1 MVSRSKFGRGD
12 IVMVNLD
19 PTEGHEQ
26 RGMRPALVLSAAAFN
41 ALGVVLIAP
50 ITQGGD
56 FARHAG
62 FAASLSGAG
71 TKTQGVALVNQIRM
85 LDLETRKA
93 KRVETVPEFVVEDA
107 LCCGQ
112 VISDTTI
119 GWRAAIFRS

>member
-1 MVSRSKFGRGD
+1 MVRRSKFGRGD

-26 RGMRPALVLSAAAFN
+26 RGLRPGLVLSATAFN
-41 ALGVVLIAP
+41 ALGVVLVAP

-62 FAASLSGAG
+62 FAASLDGAG

-85 LDLETRKA
+85 LDLEARKA
-93 KRVETVPEFVVEDA
+93 KRVETVPQFVLEDA
-107 LCCGQ
+107 LARL
-112 VISDTTI
+112 
-119 GWRAAIFRS
+119 RAITD

>member
-26 RGMRPALVLSAAAFN
+26 RGMRPALVLSTSALN
-41 ALGVVLIAP
+41 ALGVVLVAP

-62 FAASLSGAG
+62 FAATLNGAG
-71 TKTQGVALVNQIRM
+71 TKTQGAALVNQIRM
-85 LDLETRKA
+85 LDLDARKA
-93 KRVETVPEFVVEDA
+93 RRVETVPEFVVEDA
-107 LCCGQ
+107 LARL
-112 VISDTTI
+112 
-119 GWRAAIFRS
+119 RAITD